1 MTFARS
7 LAFLLRLCLVLCVTG
22 GLATV
27 RADQISS
34 IEPVVKNGQ
43 LYIDADIDLVIDGEL
58 REAAEKGVPLYF
70 TADLEIATDR
80 WWWFDKVMVDQQ
92 HSWRLSYNVLTRQW
106 RVGSGDLN
114 MPAATFEDALAY
126 VRHIRGWAVTSVE
139 AFEPETTYRGRLRLR
154 LDTSRLPRPFR
165 IDSFNSSIWSVVT
178 PWKDFSFSISLPTPD
193 LP

>member
-58 REAAEKGVPLYF
+58 REAAEKGVPFISPPISKLRP
-70 TADLEIATDR
+70 IAGGG
-80 WWWFDKVMVDQQ
+80 
-92 HSWRLSYNVLTRQW
+92 STR
-106 RVGSGDLN
+106 
-114 MPAATFEDALAY
+114 
-126 VRHIRGWAVTSVE
+126 
-139 AFEPETTYRGRLRLR
+139 
-154 LDTSRLPRPFR
+154 
-165 IDSFNSSIWSVVT
+165 
-178 PWKDFSFSISLPTPD
+178 
-193 LP
+193 